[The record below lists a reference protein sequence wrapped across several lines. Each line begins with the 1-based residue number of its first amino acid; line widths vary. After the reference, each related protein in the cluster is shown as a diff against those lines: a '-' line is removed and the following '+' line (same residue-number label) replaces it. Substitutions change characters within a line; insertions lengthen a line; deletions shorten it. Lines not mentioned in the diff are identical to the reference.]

1 LLGDNSLDE
10 RAYFL
15 ANHLF
20 VWELQKDNEKRVLEL
35 ELQKDNEKRV
45 LELQKDNEK
54 RELELQKDME
64 KENIED
70 YFKFHLSFLSQRCVV
85 CFLVALKNDQPN
97 MCPQVFA

>member
-45 LELQKDNEK
+45 L
-54 RELELQKDME
+54 ELELQKDME